1 MKLDDDFVDIE
12 KTPISAGVAPT
23 STWAGEW
30 THYQFADI
38 NGDGLADAVSNESSR
53 SSYLNTGAGFVVATG
68 LNAGTM
74 VDVNEDGIL
83 DSLLGANL
91 GPIPLA
97 PPIYAAISDRMGSQK
112 PIESLRDTNGNEIR
126 PYAYFTADIDGD
138 GRVDLISTPATWG
151 TSAPFTI
158 YVRDGK
164 KADLVTGITTPLGH
178 QIDIDYAPTSKAATR
193 GHFSYPVYNLM
204 SGVWV
209 VSAVHDH
216 DTRQPTVTTE
226 YYYDSPGVD
235 LLGRGWLGFANRV
248 AVTKDTSGYEAQ
260 RTTTSF
266 DLSWIG
272 YSSGA
277 GGRVAY
283 PYLGLPKREVTTT
296 HVGAEGFPVTND
308 VIRDATFKK
317 VSGTLAAGQ
326 SFSIGYDTVTDTE
339 QEIISGFEAFGVQPT
354 VFRFAKD
361 IFTYD
366 PNGHG
371 NVETKIRQF
380 TDGKAADDWTG
391 GMKSTFG
398 YTGDESTWLIG
409 ALKSSKVQDASG
421 DGPTLQRTA
430 DYVVSGSTG
439 LVDEVTYQKGLAEQ
453 QLDVVYTRG
462 ERGLVSDV
470 TRTDPVDGVRVSS
483 FKYDDDGVYVT
494 STTDAGM
501 ITTNVY
507 HPGLGSIVVHTDV
520 NGLATHRTF
529 DGFGRLRSETQP
541 SGAGADLYYEVAKST
556 FAGSSYQV
564 RKVTHGGGATV
575 TTLDELGR
583 PTWQEMSNRSLGE
596 TVVTTATYDPNH
608 PNQVKSF
615 TEPVKLSAYGQA
627 APKTE
632 RTFDNLGRLTAE
644 TGPEGSAS
652 TTNYVYFQQQ
662 VVQQQSNGHSRTI
675 FTDGRRRLREVRDA
689 IPADDQGPK
698 RDIVTNYTYGAFGT
712 IRFVDNGTAAPDQA
726 PSTTTRTSFT
736 YDDLSRRNQMVD
748 PDSGT
753 TTTHYNGFGEIREI
767 DDPNG
772 DTIQRFYDGLGR
784 PTSMTNGDGTT
795 TYLWDLAPGGIGK
808 PSGTSSPTGVLQS
821 FTYDDAGRLSAE
833 SWQTPDDPAVFVIGH
848 GYDAFGR
855 ENLTTY
861 PSAGDRAALS
871 LGRSYDEDGAVQV
884 VRRGSDVLWAAD
896 HRDVYGGV
904 DAERNGAGVSTSRVR
919 DPQTGQTTHIEV
931 DSGSGQVVRA
941 LDYSYYP
948 WRDVKTRTVDGATE
962 AFCYDQ
968 LRRLTGWAHTTSEA
982 GGPGVGY
989 RYDDR
994 GNMIRR
1000 TEGFVQYPPAAD
1012 GTCAVTSETSETVYT
1027 PGTATT
1033 GPHRLASS
1041 TDGVYG
1047 YDDKGNQT
1055 SAPGRTVT
1063 YTSFDLPATL
1073 TTSAGT
1079 TTFRYDAADR
1089 RVMKETGVGSTLSI
1103 GGLYERR
1110 VSNGQT
1116 THIFYVRGAGHQPI
1130 AQIEWTEAN
1139 KTIVGE
1145 ATMFIYADL
1154 LGSTAASGA
1163 SGVLANRSY
1172 DPFGR
1177 RTEEGDP
1184 AVRTGFAG
1192 HRDDAEDGL
1201 VDMNGRV
1208 YDPRTARFV
1217 TPDPFVRDLLD
1228 GQGLNRYAYVGNNPV
1243 SYIDPS
1249 GFLSQQGPATPGDV
1263 KDADGV
1269 QLGNGAL
1276 GVTLGGK
1283 PDQSAGFNLNP
1294 IGPGATV
1301 ALSGDGND
1309 SSLSVNSPP
1318 SNVSTNDNEYDN
1330 VPTSDKHYETVV
1342 TAPPPAAA
1350 TTVTLPWGWVGAGA
1364 GAGGGAA
1371 GLWDAIVAKIIRH
1384 SPVGVFFGILLTP
1397 SKIGAEGPMH
1407 PPPAYPGDDPTKAPG
1422 PDWEWKGKG
1431 EQGSSEGN
1439 YVRPNPNGGRPEYLH
1454 PDLDHP
1460 LPIGPHWDWHDPDG
1474 RDWRIFPD
1482 NTVMPK

>member
-1 MKLDDDFVDIE
+1 
-12 KTPISAGVAPT
+12 
-23 STWAGEW
+23 
-30 THYQFADI
+30 
-38 NGDGLADAVSNESSR
+38 
-53 SSYLNTGAGFVVATG
+53 
-68 LNAGTM
+68 
-74 VDVNEDGIL
+74 
-83 DSLLGANL
+83 
-91 GPIPLA
+91 
-97 PPIYAAISDRMGSQK
+97 
-112 PIESLRDTNGNEIR
+112 
-126 PYAYFTADIDGD
+126 
-138 GRVDLISTPATWG
+138 
-151 TSAPFTI
+151 
-158 YVRDGK
+158 
-164 KADLVTGITTPLGH
+164 
-178 QIDIDYAPTSKAATR
+178 
-193 GHFSYPVYNLM
+193 
-204 SGVWV
+204 
-209 VSAVHDH
+209 
-216 DTRQPTVTTE
+216 
-226 YYYDSPGVD
+226 
-235 LLGRGWLGFANRV
+235 
-248 AVTKDTSGYEAQ
+248 
-260 RTTTSF
+260 
-266 DLSWIG
+266 
-272 YSSGA
+272 
-277 GGRVAY
+277 
-283 PYLGLPKREVTTT
+283 
-296 HVGAEGFPVTND
+296 
-308 VIRDATFKK
+308 
-317 VSGTLAAGQ
+317 
-326 SFSIGYDTVTDTE
+326 
-339 QEIISGFEAFGVQPT
+339 
-354 VFRFAKD
+354 
-361 IFTYD
+361 
-366 PNGHG
+366 
-371 NVETKIRQF
+371 
-380 TDGKAADDWTG
+380 
-391 GMKSTFG
+391 
-398 YTGDESTWLIG
+398 
-409 ALKSSKVQDASG
+409 
-421 DGPTLQRTA
+421 
-430 DYVVSGSTG
+430 
-439 LVDEVTYQKGLAEQ
+439 
-453 QLDVVYTRG
+453 
-462 ERGLVSDV
+462 
-470 TRTDPVDGVRVSS
+470 
-483 FKYDDDGVYVT
+483 
-494 STTDAGM
+494 
-501 ITTNVY
+501 
-507 HPGLGSIVVHTDV
+507 
-520 NGLATHRTF
+520 
-529 DGFGRLRSETQP
+529 
-541 SGAGADLYYEVAKST
+541 
-556 FAGSSYQV
+556 
-564 RKVTHGGGATV
+564 
-575 TTLDELGR
+575 
-583 PTWQEMSNRSLGE
+583 
-596 TVVTTATYDPNH
+596 
-608 PNQVKSF
+608 
-615 TEPVKLSAYGQA
+615 
-627 APKTE
+627 
-632 RTFDNLGRLTAE
+632 
-644 TGPEGSAS
+644 
-652 TTNYVYFQQQ
+652 
-662 VVQQQSNGHSRTI
+662 
-675 FTDGRRRLREVRDA
+675 
-689 IPADDQGPK
+689 
-698 RDIVTNYTYGAFGT
+698 
-712 IRFVDNGTAAPDQA
+712 
-726 PSTTTRTSFT
+726 
-736 YDDLSRRNQMVD
+736 
-748 PDSGT
+748 
-753 TTTHYNGFGEIREI
+753 
-767 DDPNG
+767 
-772 DTIQRFYDGLGR
+772 
-784 PTSMTNGDGTT
+784 
-795 TYLWDLAPGGIGK
+795 
-808 PSGTSSPTGVLQS
+808 
-821 FTYDDAGRLSAE
+821 
-833 SWQTPDDPAVFVIGH
+833 
-848 GYDAFGR
+848 
-855 ENLTTY
+855 
-861 PSAGDRAALS
+861 
-871 LGRSYDEDGAVQV
+871 
-884 VRRGSDVLWAAD
+884 
-896 HRDVYGGV
+896 
-904 DAERNGAGVSTSRVR
+904 
-919 DPQTGQTTHIEV
+919 
-931 DSGSGQVVRA
+931 VRA